1 MIRDII
7 FSYKGTSGA
16 LGFGE
21 GESIKMLQL
30 GSLVVYGI
38 HGVCVIA
45 DIEQRTI
52 DRKNVEYFVLTPK
65 DQPQARFYVPTQNQV
80 ALSKLLP
87 LLTREDLE
95 ALFASEDTYKEY
107 WIPNENLRKQRY
119 KEMINGS
126 DRAMLI
132 SMIQTLHK
140 HKESQLAAGR
150 KFHLCDENFLRDA
163 QKRLASE
170 FSVVLGIPQ
179 AEVADYIASKLQ
191 K

>member
-1 MIRDII
+1 
-7 FSYKGTSGA
+7 
-16 LGFGE
+16 
-21 GESIKMLQL
+21 MLQL

-132 SMIQTLHK
+132 GMIQTLHK

>member
-1 MIRDII
+1 
-7 FSYKGTSGA
+7 
-16 LGFGE
+16 
-21 GESIKMLQL
+21 
-30 GSLVVYGI
+30 
-38 HGVCVIA
+38 
-45 DIEQRTI
+45 
-52 DRKNVEYFVLTPK
+52 
-65 DQPQARFYVPTQNQV
+65 
-80 ALSKLLP
+80 
-87 LLTREDLE
+87 
-95 ALFASEDTYKEY
+95 
-107 WIPNENLRKQRY
+107 
-119 KEMINGS
+119 MINGS

-150 KFHLCDENFLRDA
+150 KFHLCDENFLRDP